1 MIDVDGKRGIY
12 FRGPKNQALKRV
24 HERLIMIM
32 FAEKSRI
39 LMGGRGDGGGGGNS
53 VISVWVCEPVF

>member
-39 LMGGRGDGGGGGNS
+39 LMGGRGDGGGG
-53 VISVWVCEPVF
+53 VTR